1 MPLRFP
7 CCLPA
12 AFLVAILAGSPAR
25 AANEGQQDFLDAV
38 RAKLNVR
45 MLSDLDEVV
54 RLCESA
60 VAKGLDEENTRLAN
74 KLLAAALIER
84 AGMYSK
90 TAFGG
95 ARVEAKWR
103 DYRRLALG
111 DLERALRLDPDR
123 PEAPLRIAQLNLLP
137 EGDRGRV
144 TEALD
149 EAVRRAE
156 NQVTL
161 KAEALVLRAE
171 VGKDP
176 AKRLAD
182 LDQAAKLAPG
192 DPSILRARGTL
203 LSEQNKPEAALADLD
218 AALKLDPDHVP
229 TLEAKSTLLAK
240 MKRYDEA
247 LATIEEL
254 RKLQPDSPAP
264 LAQRAAIR
272 AMKGDFKAA
281 LADLDEAEGISPN
294 HVAVMLLRAS
304 IYQEMKEDAKA
315 LAEIDRLLAVKPGYP
330 AAVRFRAGLLVGAN
344 KFDEAI
350 AAVEGLLKAEP
361 DDLEAKLQLAA
372 LQSAA
377 KRHRKAIAVYFE
389 VLQKAPN
396 NWMALRGRGDAR
408 LGIGEHAEAIADYEK
423 ALKLRPKDSG
433 LLNNFAWVLATSPV
447 DKLRNGK
454 RAVEMALE
462 ACRLTGYEQ
471 AHILSTLAAAYAESG
486 DFKLALKWSQKA
498 VELGKPEQK
507 ADLAKEL
514 ETYKAHKPFREL
526 KDEEQPEQKPAPPDK
541 PKPAPLEKPKPKDS
555 ETPNPKP
562 GPILVPPA

>member
-7 CCLPA
+7 YSLPA
-12 AFLVAILAGSPAR
+12 AFLVAILAGSPAP

-38 RAKLNVR
+38 RAKLNAR

-60 VAKGLDEENTRLAN
+60 VAKGLDDENTRLAN
-74 KLLAAALIER
+74 KLLAAALIDR
-84 AGMYSK
+84 AAMYSK

-95 ARVEAKWR
+95 ARVDPKWR

-137 EGDRGRV
+137 EGDQGRV
-144 TEALD
+144 IGALD

-161 KAEALVLRAE
+161 KTEALVLRAE
-171 VGKDP
+171 VEKDP

-203 LSEQNKPEAALADLD
+203 LSEQNKAEVALADLD

-294 HVAVMLLRAS
+294 HAAVMLLRAS

-315 LAEIDRLLAVKPGYP
+315 LAEIDRLLAAKPGYP

-361 DDLEAKLQLAA
+361 DDVEAKLQLAT

-377 KRHRKAIAVYFE
+377 KRHRKAIAIFSE
-389 VLQKAPN
+389 VLQKDSD

-462 ACRLTGYEQ
+462 ACRLTAYEQ

-507 ADLAKEL
+507 ADLIKEL
-514 ETYKAHKPFREL
+514 ESYKAGKPVREL
-526 KDEEQPEQKPAPPDK
+526 KQEEPAEEERPRPKQGGQAPGADEE
-541 PKPAPLEKPKPKDS
+541 
-555 ETPNPKP
+555 
-562 GPILVPPA
+562 